1 MKKYSLLKCTAV
13 LPLILTSGCTAA
25 GPAQESA
32 PAETVDTNDP
42 AESQETNIVSTAA
55 GTITADS
62 VFTDRDLEQTADLS
76 QAIVLDVE
84 DNQEITI
91 SKEGIYLLSGTASE
105 YTVRVEA
112 SKEVKVQL
120 VLDGLDVTNTDFP
133 VIYVVSADKVFI
145 TTTDSNNTL
154 EVTGAFRDD
163 GDTGTDAVIFSKDD
177 LVLKGTGTLNIV
189 SVTTEYPPRMI

>member
-13 LPLILTSGCTAA
+13 LSLILSAGCTAA

-32 PAETVDTNDP
+32 PAETVDTSDP
-42 AESQETNIVSTAA
+42 AESQETSIVSTAA

-91 SKEGIYLLSGTASE
+91 SKEGIYLQSGTA
-105 YTVRVEA
+105 
-112 SKEVKVQL
+112 
-120 VLDGLDVTNTDFP
+120 
-133 VIYVVSADKVFI
+133 
-145 TTTDSNNTL
+145 
-154 EVTGAFRDD
+154 
-163 GDTGTDAVIFSKDD
+163 
-177 LVLKGTGTLNIV
+177 
-189 SVTTEYPPRMI
+189 TE